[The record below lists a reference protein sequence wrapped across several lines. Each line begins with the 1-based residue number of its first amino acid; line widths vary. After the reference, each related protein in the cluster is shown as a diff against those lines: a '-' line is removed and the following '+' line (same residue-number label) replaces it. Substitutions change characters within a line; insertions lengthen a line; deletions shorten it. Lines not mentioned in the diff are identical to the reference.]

1 MMKTKISNLAAQL
14 LAKHWYMGFPC
25 FDEESACRAAA
36 EFVTCSKL
44 GDCFELDE
52 EDLYMRHEVDGI
64 YLCEGNLA

>member
-1 MMKTKISNLAAQL
+1 MKTKISLMAAQL
-14 LAKHWYMGFPC
+14 LAKHWYMGFSC
-25 FDEESACRAAA
+25 FDEESARAAA
-36 EFVTCSKL
+36 ADFVACSRI